1 MTTVPL
7 FAKTLVRARQIR
19 SFNVAPSTSVG
30 WEVSER
36 SDEDVVQRRFSDW
49 HRVERAL
56 TRFSREISE
65 LRRQGWVDA

>member
-19 SFNVAPSTSVG
+19 SFEVAPARSVG

-36 SDEDVVQRRFSDW
+36 SDQNVVQRQFSDW
-49 HRVERAL
+49 HRVERVL
-56 TRFSREISE
+56 TRFTHEISE
-65 LRRQGWVDA
+65 LRRQGWVDG

>member
-1 MTTVPL
+1 MDPVFT
-7 FAKTLVRARQIR
+7 KTLVRAQEVR
-19 SFNVAPSTSVG
+19 SYQVAPTPNAG

-36 SDEDVVQRRFSDW
+36 SEQDFVQRQYSDW

-56 TRFSREISE
+56 TRFTREISE